1 MACNRFSVGSLASL
15 SSFSSGITGVD
26 TSFISMAST
35 LSTVSS
41 SYEIESEVGR
51 EAVKEICCSALSRIL
66 DFPDDQLEVLLGYD
80 EDDQEA
86 TKESGVNVARYEAFV
101 CLYVRIA
108 IVYPIARKIL
118 RIAVKFKRLLQI
130 IFHLT
135 HAFVGGVVN
144 KHLQI
149 IIISAFTH
157 SFTEFTDFWATEIS
171 SYIP

>member
-1 MACNRFSVGSLASL
+1 MNLYCACAVPKFELKKGDGVNLHTTKIISLLAVKMACNRFSVGSLASL

-41 SYEIESEVGR
+41 SFEIESEVGR

-86 TKESGVNVARYEAFV
+86 TKESGMNVARYKALCV
-101 CLYVRIA
+101 C
-108 IVYPIARKIL
+108 
-118 RIAVKFKRLLQI
+118 
-130 IFHLT
+130 
-135 HAFVGGVVN
+135 N
-144 KHLQI
+144 
-149 IIISAFTH
+149 
-157 SFTEFTDFWATEIS
+157 
-171 SYIP
+171 